1 MNHPPPDMKGVKG
14 VTCAL
19 VAPVASE
26 FHWPEGGGGCAWLR
40 MNISP
45 LNAKPEGDGGGGEGS
60 MWVCMYLYIVYC

>member
-1 MNHPPPDMKGVKG
+1 MKG

-26 FHWPEGGGGCAWLR
+26 FHWPAGGGGGGAWLR

-45 LNAKPEGDGGGGEGS
+45 LNAKPEGEGGRRVNVG
-60 MWVCMYLYIVYC
+60 MYYVLVHCTLLTIAP